1 MTGKTMRRFAR
12 APTFAATPLAAALL
26 VLPCAMPAEAGWLA
40 RGTGVA
46 GAGDAVKENLEELTD
61 HFSEMFGATMS
72 GNAAKA
78 EAVWAKV
85 EQTPGRL
92 IKNAFPVLKLGD
104 AVLAAKEG
112 VEERLK
118 SAEQKIGRFVGGVGE
133 SVADARAALAVGA
146 GERDWYGSGT
156 GILAKAPLPAA
167 AVSGTRAAA
176 NSEPKA
182 DPWADDTATAGQ
194 SGDVWGEDAG
204 EGGRGTHDWASAG
217 TETDPWGHDAGA
229 EWDSPPDVT
238 VAAYDGD
245 GQREAEQ
252 WQSEYAVALNRFLG
266 LDDGDDDYEAALS
279 TVERLEREAIR
290 RQEERERQARLQ
302 EQERMEAARRQE
314 ERERQAR
321 LEEQER
327 MEAARRQKER
337 ERQERLAAE
346 QRARQRAEASR
357 AAVTS
362 GILTGIQNAT
372 SMLQGQMSVIQQLQQ
387 QQARQRQLA
396 ALERQ
401 QARQRRAEQE
411 RYQQRLHRQQQE
423 AAEQQRRQADRQARL
438 EQGLRQSL
446 QECGRIAVE
455 SGFGDECPIVKVGGS
470 YVLDPGCEERHRQA
484 REKAVQERERKVQE
498 CEQRAWS
505 RYKESGGATIF
516 GIGRL

>member
-1 MTGKTMRRFAR
+1 MTGKTMRRFAS
-12 APTFAATPLAAALL
+12 APTLAATPLAAALL
-26 VLPCAMPAEAGWLA
+26 VLSCAMPAEAGWLA

-46 GAGDAVKENLEELTD
+46 GTGNALKENLGDLLD
-61 HFSEMFGATMS
+61 RFSEMSDATMS
-72 GNAAKA
+72 GDATKA

-85 EQTPGRL
+85 KQTPGRI
-92 IKNAFPVLKLGD
+92 IKDAFPVLKLGD
-104 AVLAAKEG
+104 AALAAKEG

-118 SAEQKIGRFVGGVGE
+118 SAERKIGRFVGGVGE
-133 SVADARAALAVGA
+133 TVADARAALAVGA
-146 GERDWYGSGT
+146 GERDWYESGT

-167 AVSGTRAAA
+167 AVSGIRAAA

-182 DPWADDTATAGQ
+182 DPWADDTTTAGQ
-194 SGDVWGEDAG
+194 SGDVWGDDAG
-204 EGGRGTHDWASAG
+204 EDGRGTHDWASAG
-217 TETDPWGHDAGA
+217 TETDPWGHDAGT

-238 VAAYDGD
+238 VAADDGD
-245 GQREAEQ
+245 GHREAEQ
-252 WQSEYAVALNRFLG
+252 WQSEYAVALNHFFG

-302 EQERMEAARRQE
+302 
-314 ERERQAR
+314 
-321 LEEQER
+321 EQER

-372 SMLQGQMSVIQQLQQ
+372 SMLQGQMSAIQQLRQ

-411 RYQQRLHRQQQE
+411 RYQQQLHRQQQE

-438 EQGLRQSL
+438 EQGLRQRL
-446 QECGRIAVE
+446 QGCDRMERPMVLI
-455 SGFGDECPIVKVGGS
+455 DECWDEDS
-470 YVLDPGCEERHRQA
+470 GCEERNRQVV
-484 REKAVQERERKVQE
+484 EKAMQRWERDVQE

-505 RYKESGGATIF
+505 RYEESGGATIL
-516 GIGRL
+516 GSGRL